1 MGIFSRV
8 RDIVNSNLN
17 SMLEKAEDPEKLIKL
32 MIMEMEDTLVEVK
45 ASAAG
50 IMADAK
56 NTRRALNACQ
66 DRASGW
72 ADKAQLA
79 MDKDREDLA
88 REALLEKRR
97 FSRQAE
103 GLEQELSDMDALIS
117 QYHEDLGLLEAKL
130 VEAQE
135 KHRVLVKRAIR
146 AQDKKKVHSQIR
158 KAASHDAVLR
168 FEQFERRIDRSE
180 AEADLVN
187 MHRKDS
193 LEDRFEAMQVE
204 DDIEREMAA
213 MREGKDAA
221 KKAD

>member
-1 MGIFSRV
+1 MGIFSRL

-56 NTRRALNACQ
+56 NTRRALLACQ

-103 GLEQELSDMDALIS
+103 GLDRELSDMDALIS

-135 KHRVLVKRAIR
+135 KHRVLVQRAIR

-187 MHRKDS
+187 MQRKAS
-193 LEDRFEAMQVE
+193 LEERFEAMQVE
-204 DDIEREMAA
+204 DEIEREMVA
-213 MREGKDAA
+213 MREGKDGA
-221 KKAD
+221 KEAV